1 MIKTVCDR
9 CGGEKETKHYT
20 FPMLNEYY
28 TRNRKGEKLTCF
40 FKYEDIEVDL
50 CRECELILAN
60 VISDCINKGK
70 ENEY

>member
-1 MIKTVCDR
+1 MIVCDR
-9 CGGEKETKHYT
+9 CGGEKETKHYV

-28 TRNRKGEKLTCF
+28 VQNRGKKLASF
-40 FKYEDIEVDL
+40 FKHEDVEVDL

-60 VISDCINKGK
+60 VITACIDKGK